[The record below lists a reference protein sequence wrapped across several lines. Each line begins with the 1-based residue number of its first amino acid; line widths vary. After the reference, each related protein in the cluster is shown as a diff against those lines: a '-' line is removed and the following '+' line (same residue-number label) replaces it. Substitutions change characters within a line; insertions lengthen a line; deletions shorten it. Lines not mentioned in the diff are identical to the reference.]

1 MAWSKSSRIITMVVI
16 CTVFFFIELISGYM
30 IDSLALLADAF
41 HMLNDIISLLVG
53 LWAVSVARRA
63 TTDKFSYGW
72 LRAEI
77 LGAFFN
83 AVFLI
88 ALCVFIVLEAVTRF
102 FDPPEINNPKVML
115 IVGSFGLASNLVGF
129 VILGGHG
136 HDHGHAHA
144 EDKHEHGHEHGAG
157 NEDRLAEEGRGRPDR
172 TNADVAN
179 NRGSIVDVL
188 PQVAIARASSVPPR
202 NPEETQGAG
211 QDNREHRHS
220 TQGTRGRSRRGTHQS
235 RLTNINDQSIYPSSF
250 RQDIIA
256 ASRSNNAYGR
266 SSSTSSESE
275 PDERTSLLGAGG
287 RTSAKGR
294 DPTPTGRRRRYSEA
308 LHSDHHHNKPKES
321 RKGGHGH
328 SHGDMGM
335 NAMVLHVLGDALG
348 NVGVI
353 VTALVIWLTDWR
365 FKLYTD
371 PMVSLFITV
380 IILRSALPLTFATA
394 KILLQA
400 TPDHIDVN
408 EIRQDIQTLPGVLS
422 CHHIHIWQLS
432 DTKVVA
438 SMHMQVSFPISEE
451 GGEKYMQ
458 LAKRAR
464 KCLHAYGIHS
474 ATIQPEF
481 CPDESQHVAA
491 AEVVPQV
498 DGTVDGSADSTCLLE
513 CVEDCEAG
521 GCCSTSSNSQVARD
535 DGHGH
540 GDGHAHGHAH

>member
-1 MAWSKSSRIITMVVI
+1 
-16 CTVFFFIELISGYM
+16 
-30 IDSLALLADAF
+30 
-41 HMLNDIISLLVG
+41 MLT
-53 LWAVSVARRA
+53 RPQ
-63 TTDKFSYGW
+63 W

-88 ALCVFIVLEAVTRF
+88 ALCVSIVLEAVTRF
-102 FDPPEINNPKVML
+102 FDPPNIDNPKVML

-136 HDHGHAHA
+136 HGHSHDHEHDEGDKHAHGREQGQGA
-144 EDKHEHGHEHGAG
+144 ESEE
-157 NEDRLAEEGRGRPDR
+157 RRAEEGRGRASGV
-172 TNADVAN
+172 TTADVAGK
-179 NRGSIVDVL
+179 RGSILDVL
-188 PQVAIARASSVPPR
+188 PQVAVARASSVPPR
-202 NPEETQGAG
+202 NSIEERQDTGADREPEG
-211 QDNREHRHS
+211 RHS
-220 TQGTRGRSRRGTHQS
+220 TQATRGRSRRRTGPHA
-235 RLTNINDQSIYPSSF
+235 RLASIEDLSIYPSSF
-250 RQDIIA
+250 RQEIIA
-256 ASRSNNAYGR
+256 ASRPNNQYEP
-266 SSSTSSESE
+266 SSPSESE
-275 PDERTSLLGAGG
+275 PDEHTALLSDADRSKRT
-287 RTSAKGR
+287 R
-294 DPTPTGRRRRYSEA
+294 DASPSPVRRRRRYSEA
-308 LHSDHHHNKPKES
+308 LHTDHHHNKPKQD
-321 RKGGHGH
+321 RGKGGGGHGH

-353 VTALVIWLTDWR
+353 ITALVIWLTDWPY
-365 FKLYTD
+365 KLYTD
-371 PMVSLFITV
+371 PLVSLFITV

-400 TPDHIDVN
+400 TPDYIDVN
-408 EIRQDIQTLPGVLS
+408 EIRHDIQTLPGVVS

-481 CPDESQHVAA
+481 CPDKDQLVEFAPAGSVARTDGA
-491 AEVVPQV
+491 V
-498 DGTVDGSADSTCLLE
+498 DGPGGLPGADESSVCLLE
-513 CVEDCEAG
+513 CVEDCEEE
-521 GCCSTSSNSQVARD
+521 GCCSALSSSSGSQSGGEGR
-535 DGHGH
+535 GP
-540 GDGHAHGHAH
+540 AH